1 MNLNLNYISRSGA
14 STSDDETPDLARF
27 MRKVETSD
35 LARSNMFLVRFVNL
49 NNGLNEDSVVSPL
62 LPKTITDGLSF
73 NRIKDISY
81 NQIQKHLSPRVK
93 SIMGASTPLLLNTL
107 SGAGGLLSGFFGES
121 FDVNRDLAMFCKS
134 VSLPGTA
141 FDTQVNHHER
151 KPFTEVRNRTTDT
164 IRMTF
169 YCSPDYAE
177 RTWFLTWM
185 NSIHDQ
191 ENAIFGFY
199 SDYAKPID
207 IITLDRAGVKSST
220 VNCVG
225 CFPIRVGEVQMGYE
239 QNNEI
244 SSFEVEFAIST
255 MNHVATKGSPNMV
268 NSIESFFN
276 KSRSTIK
283 SII

>member
-1 MNLNLNYISRSGA
+1 MNLNLNYVSRSG
-14 STSDDETPDLARF
+14 TSSSEDETPDLARF

-62 LPKTITDGLSF
+62 SPLNIDNNGF

-121 FDVNRDLAMFCKS
+121 FDVNRDLAMFVKS

-141 FDTQVNHHER
+141 FDTQVNHYER
-151 KPFTEVRNRTTDT
+151 NPFTEVRNRTTDP
-164 IRMTF
+164 IRMSF

-185 NSIHDQ
+185 NSVHDQ

-225 CFPIRVGEVQMGYE
+225 CFPIRVGEVQLGYD

-244 SSFEVEFAIST
+244 SFFEVEFAIST

-268 NSIESFFN
+268 NSIESFYN
-276 KSRSTIK
+276 KSRANIK